1 MTRLSESRT
10 RKTSSLRGP
19 RAGARP
25 QAKGRS
31 SGKRAAGAVA
41 RPVEDGIAQN
51 REEVGGQLPDLNGF
65 AVRQGIVAGPA
76 PRPVKAPV
84 SDPLLA
90 MRARFLS
97 DFAEWLIGRHPDT
110 YKPRERILRQWT
122 DASRQQGGPAPPR

>member
-1 MTRLSESRT
+1 MPHLSEHRT

-19 RAGARP
+19 RGGARP

-51 REEVGGQLPDLNGF
+51 REKEGGQLPDLNGF

-76 PRPVKAPV
+76 PRPVTAPV

-90 MRARFLS
+90 MRAKFLS
-97 DFAEWLIGRHPDT
+97 DFTEWLIGRHPDT
-110 YKPRERILRQWT
+110 YKPRERIMRQWT
-122 DASRQQGGPAPPR
+122 EASRLHGSPTQHR